1 MLGHDKTRS
10 KVRAG
15 ELLDQVRQYYLDRFI
30 KIRDELLAEQN
41 TRLILEPELR
51 GSDGAVVT
59 EGALQLALRTDM
71 AVIKEGSA
79 KTLSI
84 DSERMLSFEP
94 VSFMWGA
101 GLGVHLGPFQ
111 WQAMRLRVRLPE
123 ITHWQP
129 LQHWFWRW
137 FKENAGEHNEALVG
151 AVHFLSDP
159 EVSDGTVTFAVDLG
173 TAPVEAFEDLLDALE
188 MMGAKHCE
196 IGQPEASVA
205 RP

>member
-1 MLGHDKTRS
+1 VGN
-10 KVRAG
+10 VGVG
-15 ELLDQVRQYYLDRFI
+15 ELLDQIRCYYVDRFI
-30 KIRDELLAEQN
+30 KTRDELLAEQN

>member
-1 MLGHDKTRS
+1 VGN
-10 KVRAG
+10 VGVG
-15 ELLDQVRQYYLDRFI
+15 ELLDQIRYYYVDRFI
-30 KIRDELLAEQN
+30 KTRDDLLAEQN

-84 DSERMLSFEP
+84 DTERMLSFEP

>member
-1 MLGHDKTRS
+1 VG
-10 KVRAG
+10 VG
-15 ELLDQVRQYYLDRFI
+15 ELLDQIRYYYVDRFI
-30 KIRDELLAEQN
+30 KTRDELLAEQN

-84 DSERMLSFEP
+84 DTERMLSFEP

>member
-1 MLGHDKTRS
+1 VGQDE
-10 KVRAG
+10 VGNVGVG
-15 ELLDQVRQYYLDRFI
+15 ELLDQIRYYYVDRFI
-30 KIRDELLAEQN
+30 KTRDELLAEQN

-84 DSERMLSFEP
+84 DTERMLSFEP

>member
-1 MLGHDKTRS
+1 MSL
-10 KVRAG
+10 G
-15 ELLDQVRQYYLDRFI
+15 ELLDRVRQQYVERFI
-30 KIRDELLAEQN
+30 KTRDELLAEQN